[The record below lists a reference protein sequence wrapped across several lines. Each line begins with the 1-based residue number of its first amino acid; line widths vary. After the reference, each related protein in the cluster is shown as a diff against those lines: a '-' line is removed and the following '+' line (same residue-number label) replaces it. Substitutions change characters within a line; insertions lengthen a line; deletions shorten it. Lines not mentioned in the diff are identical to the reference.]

1 MPKKSIRSKTK
12 RRAPTR
18 RSTRTATNIPEATAG
33 QHDDTAG
40 GDQPMIINGTPGPLV
55 GTEMEQFLS
64 RVRQEVR
71 AELQQVAQQRQQQQ
85 PQDHGGHTQ
94 DLPTQGA

>member
-1 MPKKSIRSKTK
+1 MAAT
-12 RRAPTR
+12 PTEELPLIFFWNR
-18 RSTRTATNIPEATAG
+18 PCIAG

-40 GDQPMIINGTPGPLV
+40 GDQPMIVNGTPGPLV

-94 DLPTQGA
+94 DLATQGA